1 LKSGVAEEFTKNPL
15 HMQVSLTREGV
26 EPLAPANAVGG
37 NGTRT
42 SKIVCR
48 RIAKRLGSY
57 TELRE

>member
-1 LKSGVAEEFTKNPL
+1 
-15 HMQVSLTREGV
+15 MQVIVMREGV

-42 SKIVCR
+42 SKIVRR
-48 RIAKRLGSY
+48 RIAKHLGSY